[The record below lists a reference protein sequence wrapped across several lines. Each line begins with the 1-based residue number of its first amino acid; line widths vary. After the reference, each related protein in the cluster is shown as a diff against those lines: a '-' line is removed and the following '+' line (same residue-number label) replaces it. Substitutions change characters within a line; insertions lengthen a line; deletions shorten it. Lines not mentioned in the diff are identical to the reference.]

1 MKIKDAV
8 VIEFSLLKDIVSALN
23 SEGLEAWSEVLIQD
37 YKPLEPIIEDAYNS
51 GMNELNSNIHGLSN
65 YLNDTV
71 I

>member
-1 MKIKDAV
+1 MKFKDAV

-37 YKPLEPIIEDAYNS
+37 YKPLEPIIKDAFHA
-51 GMNELNSNIHGLSN
+51 ELTHAIDFEQ
-65 YLNDTV
+65 YLNDTE